1 MCKVRDGERLITDT
15 SNELKMKVATPIFAA
30 FLLLAC
36 EGNKETSQSRTD
48 FAAASDQAMAA
59 PAPVAPEMM
68 SKVAGIGSTQG
79 RPMDIAEQSAGGD
92 ASARNSSQAIAAGT
106 AQEVAPSMMIRTGGA
121 SIEVDKLDPA
131 MVKVKQL
138 AATLGGYVANSSV
151 SGGRDQ
157 VRSATLELK
166 IPAARYDQAVGGL
179 GGIGKVEAV
188 NTNVQDVGE
197 EYVDITARVTN
208 AKRLEERLV
217 TLLAT
222 RTGKLEDVLAVERE
236 LARVREEVERYEGR
250 MRFLRTRAAVS
261 TLSVTVHEPM
271 PLLGQNPGDNPIA
284 AAVKAAWRNFVGF
297 IAWTIASL
305 GVLIPVGAL
314 LAAAWWLVRRRRAR

>member
-1 MCKVRDGERLITDT
+1 MADESAARD
-15 SNELKMKVATPIFAA
+15 A
-30 FLLLAC
+30 
-36 EGNKETSQSRTD
+36 
-48 FAAASDQAMAA
+48 
-59 PAPVAPEMM
+59 
-68 SKVAGIGSTQG
+68 STQT
-79 RPMDIAEQSAGGD
+79 SA
-92 ASARNSSQAIAAGT
+92 QAITAGT
-106 AQEVAPSMMIRTGGA
+106 TQEVAPSMMIRTGGA

-131 MVKVKQL
+131 IVKVKQL

-179 GGIGKVEAV
+179 GGIGKVEAI
-188 NTNVQDVGE
+188 NTNVEDVGE

-222 RTGKLEDVLAVERE
+222 RTGRLEDVLAVERE
-236 LARVREEVERYEGR
+236 LARVRGEIERYEGR

-297 IAWTIASL
+297 IAWAIASL

-314 LAAAWWLVRRRRAR
+314 LALAWWFFRRRRA

>member
-1 MCKVRDGERLITDT
+1 
-15 SNELKMKVATPIFAA
+15 MKVVTLGAA
-30 FLLLAC
+30 VLLLLAC
-36 EGNKETSQSRTD
+36 KGDKEQSQARD
-48 FAAASDQAMAA
+48 GFAAVTEQSASAPVMNAPS
-59 PAPVAPEMM
+59 PAPSPEMM
-68 SKVAGIGSTQG
+68 SKASAGIGSG
-79 RPMDIAEQSAGGD
+79 DVRERRMSMSDQSVAQEP
-92 ASARNSSQAIAAGT
+92 AVPNSTQAIAAGT
-106 AQEVAPSMMIRTGGA
+106 TEQVAPSMLIRTGGA

-131 MVKVKQL
+131 IVKVKQL
-138 AATLGGYVANSSV
+138 AATLGGYVANSSI

-188 NTNVQDVGE
+188 NTNVEDVGE

-236 LARVREEVERYEGR
+236 LARVREEIERYEGR

-261 TLSVTVHEPM
+261 TLSVTVHEPL

-284 AAVKAAWRNFVGF
+284 AAVKAAWRNFVAF
-297 IAWTIASL
+297 ISWMIASL

-314 LAAAWWLVRRRRAR
+314 LALVWWFVRRRKTQP